1 MSPTVTPL
9 FHFLCEW
16 LPWGL
21 CIKVPVVGRYSF
33 AESPKLWYS
42 LHFQLYHGLSAA
54 KAILSDTSSSCH
66 LQPSYSQFYSAVI
79 LLLCCTYIK
88 YTFKMLFFDI
98 CTTGHYTLLDLL
110 ILCAYTRSLSCHN
123 TYWFGILWLNL
134 NPSLPI
140 KHIKINLF
148 FLYIL
153 SKS

>member
-42 LHFQLYHGLSAA
+42 PHFQLYHGLSAA

-98 CTTGHYTLLDLL
+98 LATTPYQTYWLCTV
-110 ILCAYTRSLSCHN
+110 YTRSLSCHN
-123 TYWFGILWLNL
+123 TYWFGILWLNS
-134 NPSLPI
+134 NHSLPI
-140 KHIKINLF
+140 KHKKINLF